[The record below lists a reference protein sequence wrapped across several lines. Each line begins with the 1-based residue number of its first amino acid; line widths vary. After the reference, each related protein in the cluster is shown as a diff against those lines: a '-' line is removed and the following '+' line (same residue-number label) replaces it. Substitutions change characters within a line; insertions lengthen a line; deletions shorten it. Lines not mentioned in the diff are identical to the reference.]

1 MRQRRAGPGAGR
13 RLIACAL
20 LILAGCS
27 SHAPGAEM
35 ASASLHGDRLDASQV
50 AAGERLLVRRAA
62 VELEAGDPAAAAEEV
77 EELVRRSDGYIAE
90 STSGNRV
97 ELRLRVPAERLD
109 AFLDQLEGVGEVKEK
124 TVSSTDVTEE
134 SIDLEARLEN
144 LVAVR
149 DRIRRHLDRA
159 SNVEEIIAVER
170 ELGRVQSE
178 IDSLSGRLEFL
189 RSSAAMADVYLRI
202 RRERILGPLGLLV
215 SGVGWVIRKLFVI
228 R

>member
-1 MRQRRAGPGAGR
+1 M
-13 RLIACAL
+13 
-20 LILAGCS
+20 
-27 SHAPGAEM
+27 
-35 ASASLHGDRLDASQV
+35 DASQV